1 MEVAVRKRE
10 KVMAL
15 LRTQHFAIMKI
26 THSVVSAGHV
36 IQKIQGLPWVVFVYI
51 LGILAAKEEWPW

>member
-1 MEVAVRKRE
+1 MEVAERKRE
-10 KVMAL
+10 DVMAL

-26 THSVVSAGHV
+26 THSVFSAGHV
-36 IQKIQGLPWVVFVYI
+36 IRKIQELPWFVFMHI